1 MTVSFIFAR
10 RALARRARVGVVV
23 LVGLSCTRS
32 PSERAA
38 RSGDA
43 LDSQARAEAG
53 AAGAAPRDSED
64 ASAYEGSDP
73 RGIPRY
79 ATAVFSREDSSLL
92 RRAYG
97 IEDPHRLYV
106 SDSSDERILKYDTK
120 RKPCRSC
127 YVNSYRVG
135 YVSVRRPGESWE
147 DAERRVRASPPGAFP
162 GGSRRASTSL
172 ADLDPDVRPIAEGML
187 RAAKAAGFHLRVKA
201 TYRSPVREAFLMAA
215 GRGLTHTLTSNHSYG
230 RALDI
235 IVGDGKL
242 GHARTR
248 RDWIAF
254 RRWVTRY
261 RTPSGESFRI
271 LGRPE
276 HSWDWPHV
284 ELPSS
289 TLGFDT
295 IDEAIARA
303 RTCLRPGATLPCDF
317 APHLP
322 ARLGN

>member
-1 MTVSFIFAR
+1 MS
-10 RALARRARVGVVV
+10 
-23 LVGLSCTRS
+23 S
-32 PSERAA
+32 
-38 RSGDA
+38 
-43 LDSQARAEAG
+43 
-53 AAGAAPRDSED
+53 DSED

-79 ATAVFSREDSSLL
+79 ATGAMSSEDSLLL

-106 SDSSDERILKYDTK
+106 SDSSEERILKYDTQ

-147 DAERRVRASPPGAFP
+147 QAERRVRTSPPSAFP
-162 GGSRRASTSL
+162 GGAHGASTST
-172 ADLDPDVRPIAEGML
+172 ADLDPDVRPLAEAML
-187 RAAKAAGFHLRVKA
+187 RAASAAGFHLRVRA
-201 TYRSPVREAFLMAA
+201 TYRSPVREAFLMAERR
-215 GRGLTHTLTSNHSYG
+215 GRTHTLTSNHSYG

-235 IVGDGKL
+235 IVDDGNR
-242 GHARTR
+242 GRRRTR
-248 RDWIAF
+248 HDWIAF
-254 RRWVTRY
+254 RRWVARY

-271 LGRPE
+271 LGRPGR
-276 HSWDWPHV
+276 SWDWAHV

-303 RTCLRPGATLPCDF
+303 RTCLRPGATVPCNF
-317 APHLP
+317 TPHLP
-322 ARLGN
+322 PNLSHALVE